1 VTRRIARGAAHS
13 THHIFVQVSPSS
25 LCSAAERQY
34 LQLHEAEDSVRGS
47 TRSRSMALP
56 VAALAQAAAVGRAA
70 CAHAER
76 RVATELAAA
85 RAMRRLKGEK
95 LEIQGFESSARGLQA
110 RSHRRCLSAG
120 NEIPLLK
127 SSSNLRANEWG
138 AARRAGGRRPG
149 AAQHLAAGYVF
160 GHAEYFIFLRAD
172 EPTAAA
178 QELLV
183 LVAIPLC
190 VKAAAVAIPAGAVRS
205 RGKGGAH
212 AAEGSSLRYSAH
224 ITRGKVG
231 RGGEHA
237 SSRALKWVLRW
248 VCRL

>member
-1 VTRRIARGAAHS
+1 MKLDRSNRARNAGGRCCLLFYVYKSRRAPRHLASGLRSTTMPTPRLLHLPLTRDAAHCTERSSS

-34 LQLHEAEDSVRGS
+34 LQQHEAEESVRGS

-138 AARRAGGRRPG
+138 AA
-149 AAQHLAAGYVF
+149 
-160 GHAEYFIFLRAD
+160 
-172 EPTAAA
+172 
-178 QELLV
+178 
-183 LVAIPLC
+183 
-190 VKAAAVAIPAGAVRS
+190 
-205 RGKGGAH
+205 
-212 AAEGSSLRYSAH
+212 
-224 ITRGKVG
+224 
-231 RGGEHA
+231 
-237 SSRALKWVLRW
+237 
-248 VCRL
+248 